1 MYRKLLAALVA
12 TTLCAPAIAIEPAS
26 LAPNSTMFYIS
37 IPLDGK
43 NDKER
48 APSFGMAM
56 RGTRDYVMNIDSR
69 FVNNL
74 VMRLEGEGFG
84 IETAW
89 LVVGGV
95 AAAAAVAVGSS
106 GGSTVQQQQQ
116 QQQQAAAQQ
125 AAAGTTGTG
134 GTGGTTSG
142 GTAPCT
148 CWR

>member
-43 NDKER
+43 IEKDR

-56 RGTRDYVMNIDSR
+56 RGSRDYQVLNIDSK
-69 FVNNL
+69 FVNNM
-74 VMRLEGEGFG
+74 VMRLEEGEGFAG
-84 IETAW
+84 IGATW
-89 LVVGGV
+89 LIVGGV
-95 AAAAAVAVGSS
+95 AAAAALAVGSS
-106 GGSTVQQQQQ
+106 GKSSVQTQQQ

-125 AAAGTTGTG
+125 AAAMQRG
-134 GTGGTTSG
+134 GAVGAHLDLDGCS
-142 GTAPCT
+142 
-148 CWR
+148 R